1 MAFTFRAGNT
11 LSTNAGTF
19 TSYTRTITG
28 SGVHDI
34 EETVPSGAGTVIT
47 IGVDVSAVLAFGVVS
62 TKTGTLTIND
72 DGTPDATISLT
83 ANVPVVWVSGAS
95 SQYPS
100 SNPLGS
106 VDITSMKFTQS
117 SGADATLS
125 FACLYDATP

>member
-19 TSYTRTITG
+19 TSYTRSITG
-28 SGVHDI
+28 SGVIDI
-34 EETVPSGAGTVIT
+34 QETIPTGAGTVIT
-47 IGVDVSAVLAFGVVS
+47 VAIDVSAVQAFGLSS

-83 ANVPVVWVSGAS
+83 ANVPIVWVAGAS

-106 VDITSMKFTQS
+106 VDVTSMKFTQA
-117 SGADATLS
+117 SGADAMLE
-125 FACLYDATP
+125 FACLLDVTP